1 MQFTE
6 AIKLALQSL
15 WANKMRTI
23 LTLIGVVMGV
33 ASVIMVITLVNGA
46 NKYVS
51 TKLSGYGADVFTVT
65 RMAPRDLLRRRL
77 LPLSEAQ
84 DHPHRGL
91 RGGARQLH
99 GVQRSGRAAQQ
110 VNQRGLQRPLQQ
122 QHRGARLHLD
132 HAQPEQHRYCPG
144 PRIYARRRG
153 HGTHDAIVGYD
164 IVDNLLGDGDPIG
177 KEIRVDGIP
186 YTIVGVGDRQGKTLG
201 QSQDNW
207 VAVPIT
213 TYQQTYGYNDSVDIY
228 ARANGNAEVMERA
241 KDEVRVLMRTRRHN
255 APGTDDDFEIATN
268 DTFLDIWK
276 QISSLFAWVV
286 LGIASIS
293 LVVGGIVIMNIML
306 VSVTERTR
314 EIGVRKALGAKQRDV
329 LLQFLIESATM
340 ALTGGAIGVLMRG
353 HCRQADHADHWISH
367 HRAVVERSAG
377 AVCGRRHWHL
387 LRRLPRQQGRQAGP
401 GGGVAGGA
409 VKAGVRDQ
417 GLGVRRN
424 GMVQSFRDL
433 QVWQRAIQMSIAIYR
448 LTQGFPREELY
459 GLTSQI
465 RRAAVSVASN
475 IAEGHGRLGSGE
487 YRQFLGFARGSNFEV
502 QTQLEIARALG
513 LGDSTLLGE
522 AEGLSL
528 EVGKMISG
536 ILNAIKDKDR
546 VSQP

>member
-6 AIKLALQSL
+6 AFKLALQSL

-51 TKLSGYGADVFTVT
+51 TKLSGYGADVFTVN
-65 RMAPRDLLRRRL
+65 RMSSVIFTPEEYFKFQKRKILRVEDYEAIKAGCNECAEVGALLNR
-77 LPLSEAQ
+77 STNVVANG
-84 DHPHRGL
+84 HSSNNTGVRGYTWTML
-91 RGGARQLH
+91 ALNNIDIAIGRGFTPA
-99 GVQRSGRAAQQ
+99 
-110 VNQRGLQRPLQQ
+110 
-122 QHRGARLHLD
+122 D
-132 HAQPEQHRYCPG
+132 EEHA
-144 PRIYARRRG
+144 
-153 HGTHDAIVGYD
+153 TKNVIVGYD

-228 ARANGNAEVMERA
+228 ARANGDATAMERA
-241 KDEVRVLMRTRRHN
+241 KDEVRVIMRTRRHN
-255 APGTDDDFEIATN
+255 APGTDDDFEIETN

-314 EIGVRKALGAKQRDV
+314 EIGVRKALGARQRDV

-340 ALTGGAIGVLMRG
+340 SLVGGAIGVMCGVLV
-353 HCRQADHADHWISH
+353 AKLIT
-367 HRAVVERSAG
+367 VV
-377 AVCGRRHWHL
+377 
-387 LRRLPRQQGRQAGP
+387 
-401 GGGVAGGA
+401 
-409 VKAGVRDQ
+409 
-417 GLGVRRN
+417 
-424 GMVQSFRDL
+424 
-433 QVWQRAIQMSIAIYR
+433 I
-448 LTQGFPREELY
+448 GFPTNVQLW
-459 GLTSQI
+459 
-465 RRAAVSVASN
+465 SV
-475 IAEGHGRLGSGE
+475 L
-487 YRQFLGFARGSNFEV
+487 
-502 QTQLEIARALG
+502 LG
-513 LGDSTLLGE
+513 LFVALATGIFFGVYPASKAAKLDPVVALR
-522 AEGLSL
+522 AEL
-528 EVGKMISG
+528 
-536 ILNAIKDKDR
+536 
-546 VSQP
+546 